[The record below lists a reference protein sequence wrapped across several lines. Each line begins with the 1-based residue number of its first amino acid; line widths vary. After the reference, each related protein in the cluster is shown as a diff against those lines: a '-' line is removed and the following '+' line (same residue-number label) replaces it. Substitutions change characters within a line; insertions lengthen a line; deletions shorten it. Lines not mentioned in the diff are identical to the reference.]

1 MQLPNF
7 PSSSSGAKHFY
18 EVKQLFLFNYAIL
31 LVTFVPSLRILRQ
44 LYRQKMTWLFI
55 RPIQWTVLVFAVLLF
70 LMAIGFERFFIYF
83 HQILFRNTDWL
94 FDPATDP
101 IINVLPESFF
111 MQCFLLSFGLLL
123 LSLVTL
129 YTIGK
134 KQLKEK

>member
-1 MQLPNF
+1 
-7 PSSSSGAKHFY
+7 
-18 EVKQLFLFNYAIL
+18 
-31 LVTFVPSLRILRQ
+31 
-44 LYRQKMTWLFI
+44 
-55 RPIQWTVLVFAVLLF
+55 
-70 LMAIGFERFFIYF
+70 MAIGFERFFIYF

-111 MQCFLLSFGLLL
+111 MQCFLLFFALLL
-123 LSLVTL
+123 LNLVTL

>member
-1 MQLPNF
+1 MRL
-7 PSSSSGAKHFY
+7 
-18 EVKQLFLFNYAIL
+18 LIL
-31 LVTFVPSLRILRQ
+31 L
-44 LYRQKMTWLFI
+44 K
-55 RPIQWTVLVFAVLLF
+55 
-70 LMAIGFERFFIYF
+70 
-83 HQILFRNTDWL
+83 QILFRNTDWL

-111 MQCFLLSFGLLL
+111 MQCFLLFFALLL